1 MSNHAHHVHAPGSK
15 RGLKIAAWVT
25 GAYFVFEMG
34 VGLYTGSVMVIVD
47 AAHTFSAV
55 GGVVLALV
63 ATKIARRPPTHRQT
77 YGGQRAEIIGA
88 LLNGMALLVMAL
100 VALTM
105 GAMRLQSPIELP
117 TTPMFV
123 VAGVGLMT
131 EIWLIGLMF
140 KDQKHDI
147 NTRGAFWHVVQTF
160 LGSFGIIAAALV
172 IHFTGFLLI
181 DPILGMAF
189 GLMVLLASFGILRD
203 SISIL
208 MENAPEGIDTE
219 EVCGALVGIE
229 DVLDVHHPHAWT
241 LTSGKHLFSAH
252 LRLAPDSS
260 AERQAAIL
268 EQAHALLAERFG
280 FYFAT
285 LQLETFEPDESGAR
299 DIDLTGN
306 TDQPRHGHSGHAA
319 KDSRDAKEDDDD
331 DV

>member
-1 MSNHAHHVHAPGSK
+1 MSGHGSHIHALASK

-25 GAYFVFEMG
+25 GAYFFFEMG
-34 VGLYTGSVMVIVD
+34 IGLYTGSVMVIVD

-63 ATKIARRPPTHRQT
+63 AAKIAHRPATHRQT
-77 YGGQRAEIIGA
+77 FGGQRAEIIGA

-100 VALTM
+100 VALIM
-105 GAMRLQSPIELP
+105 GAMRLRAPIELP

-123 VAGVGLMT
+123 AAAVGLVT
-131 EIWLIGLMF
+131 EIWLIALMF
-140 KDQKHDI
+140 RDQKTDI

-189 GLMVLLASFGILRD
+189 GVMVLLASWGILRD
-203 SISIL
+203 SVSIL
-208 MENAPEGIDTE
+208 MENAPEGIDVE
-219 EVCGALVGIE
+219 EVCTALAGI
-229 DVLDVHHPHAWT
+229 DGVLDVHHPHAWT

-252 LRLAPDSS
+252 LRIVEDTS
-260 AERQAAIL
+260 AQRQKTIL
-268 EQAHALLAERFG
+268 EEAQSLLATRYG

-285 LQLETFEPDESGAR
+285 LQLETFDPEESGAR
-299 DIDLTGN
+299 GLDLTQGA
-306 TDQPRHGHSGHAA
+306 DHEHESH
-319 KDSRDAKEDDDD
+319 
-331 DV
+331 

>member
-1 MSNHAHHVHAPGSK
+1 MSGHGAHSHAPASK

-25 GAYFVFEMG
+25 GAYFIFEMG

-63 ATKIARRPPTHRQT
+63 AAKIAHRPATHRQT
-77 YGGQRAEIIGA
+77 FGGQRAEIIGA

-100 VALTM
+100 VAFTM
-105 GAMRLQSPIELP
+105 GAMRLRAPIELP

-123 VAGVGLMT
+123 VAAVGLMT
-131 EIWLIGLMF
+131 EIWLIALMF
-140 KDQKHDI
+140 RDQKTDI
-147 NTRGAFWHVVQTF
+147 NARGAFWHVVQTF
-160 LGSFGIIAAALV
+160 LGSFGIITAALV

-189 GLMVLLASFGILRD
+189 GVMVLLASWGILRD

-208 MENAPEGIDTE
+208 MENAPEDIDVE
-219 EVCGALVGIE
+219 EVCTALTGF
-229 DVLDVHHPHAWT
+229 DGVLDVHHPHAWT

-252 LRLAPDSS
+252 LRIEEETPVQ
-260 AERQAAIL
+260 RQQEIL
-268 EQAHALLAERFG
+268 EQAQSLLADRYG

-285 LQLETFEPDESGAR
+285 LQLETFDPDERGAR
-299 DIDLTGN
+299 GLDLTRGI
-306 TDQPRHGHSGHAA
+306 DHGQHEGH
-319 KDSRDAKEDDDD
+319 
-331 DV
+331 